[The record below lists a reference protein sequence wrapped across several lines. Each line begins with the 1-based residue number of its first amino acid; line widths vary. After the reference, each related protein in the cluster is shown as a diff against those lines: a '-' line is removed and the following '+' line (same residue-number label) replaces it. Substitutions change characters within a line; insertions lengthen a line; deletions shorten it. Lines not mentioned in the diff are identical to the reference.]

1 MNSPFSESWLR
12 TQIEDRSDGLIT
24 ALARYECEELAE
36 LDAQMPAIEAEI
48 KAHAL
53 HAVVHALA
61 PGAARP
67 LLTPAGHTFQR
78 EGRLYHL
85 MAAPSAK
92 RPELQICVQPM
103 TQATVSFKD
112 GDCASIDAPGYF
124 RSVQIS
130 VPQELAGLVV
140 DLTELVRAI
149 FATGYTWLEGLF
161 FRLVGQLAKD
171 FSDALYRHLRTA
183 LAPSGHTELAQQV
196 WFSVFGPQKG
206 VYALNLHAV
215 EAIVEQL
222 KARKFSA
229 PQSPLTLMM
238 KVLRLQ
244 MPTQDS
250 LSAQAIRA
258 KQYREF
264 ELEKAS
270 YVSDMPAVYVTEEQ
284 MTQGDAYAIFPI
296 GAIDDHQLVAAFPA
310 GLQAQLRPVLERNKD
325 QLLKLYRQQFKPM
338 HKHFKR
344 VSRSIA
350 LGDMNGTAAMA
361 GSFVGAAIKSWAK

>member
-1 MNSPFSESWLR
+1 
-12 TQIEDRSDGLIT
+12 
-24 ALARYECEELAE
+24 
-36 LDAQMPAIEAEI
+36 
-48 KAHAL
+48 
-53 HAVVHALA
+53 
-61 PGAARP
+61 
-67 LLTPAGHTFQR
+67 
-78 EGRLYHL
+78 
-85 MAAPSAK
+85 
-92 RPELQICVQPM
+92 
-103 TQATVSFKD
+103 
-112 GDCASIDAPGYF
+112 
-124 RSVQIS
+124 
-130 VPQELAGLVV
+130 
-140 DLTELVRAI
+140 
-149 FATGYTWLEGLF
+149 
-161 FRLVGQLAKD
+161 
-171 FSDALYRHLRTA
+171 
-183 LAPSGHTELAQQV
+183 
-196 WFSVFGPQKG
+196 
-206 VYALNLHAV
+206 
-215 EAIVEQL
+215 
-222 KARKFSA
+222 
-229 PQSPLTLMM
+229 
-238 KVLRLQ
+238 VLRLQ